1 MMKNTENFKTKYL
14 FSSLKNIF
22 SIFFSFVLV
31 LTLCQPLSIFAENTY
46 EPVAGGRVSFEK
58 YLIYNSQA
66 NCPNVNFKF
75 TITSGEPIA
84 PKEGKEAILSGSDD
98 AISGDVRMYC
108 KNNSQLAN
116 TAHFDSS
123 KEKFSTVQAI
133 NTDLGQKSTLS
144 KDPIT
149 LPTGKVYSRDE
160 VTVDFTNV
168 TFAEPGIYRWVISE
182 TSAALSPA
190 QGSKGSNNESYGII
204 NDENPTRYLD
214 VYIDHNTFQGSNGSG
229 TGTLKVVG
237 YVLHSSKNFQPSS
250 SSEILEPENDTKAIG
265 YTNTFETHDITLNNT
280 VGGNQGS
287 TNKYFKFTISIT
299 NAGASNLI
307 TFSGAHDAK
316 VIVDSHNS
324 VTDKT
329 YNNKENP
336 TSVTT
341 DQYGSAIVDVYLQH
355 GQTYVIQGL
364 PKNTSV
370 GIWEIQD
377 DYNAQYQIQ
386 QNGTIKD
393 ANSENRAEVNNIT
406 QDTIVSFT
414 NTKNGTIPTGLI
426 VTALPG
432 LLLVSIS
439 FIVIFVI
446 RKQKI
451 EEF

>member
-1 MMKNTENFKTKYL
+1 M
-14 FSSLKNIF
+14 
-22 SIFFSFVLV
+22 
-31 LTLCQPLSIFAENTY
+31 FA
-46 EPVAGGRVSFEK
+46 
-58 YLIYNSQA
+58 QW
-66 NCPNVNFKF
+66 C
-75 TITSGEPIA
+75 
-84 PKEGKEAILSGSDD
+84 
-98 AISGDVRMYC
+98 
-108 KNNSQLAN
+108 
-116 TAHFDSS
+116 
-123 KEKFSTVQAI
+123 
-133 NTDLGQKSTLS
+133 
-144 KDPIT
+144 
-149 LPTGKVYSRDE
+149 
-160 VTVDFTNV
+160 
-168 TFAEPGIYRWVISE
+168 
-182 TSAALSPA
+182 
-190 QGSKGSNNESYGII
+190 
-204 NDENPTRYLD
+204 
-214 VYIDHNTFQGSNGSG
+214 
-229 TGTLKVVG
+229 
-237 YVLHSSKNFQPSS
+237 
-250 SSEILEPENDTKAIG
+250 
-265 YTNTFETHDITLNNT
+265 
-280 VGGNQGS
+280 
-287 TNKYFKFTISIT
+287 
-299 NAGASNLI
+299 AGASNLI

-393 ANSENRAEVNNIT
+393 TNSENRAEVNNIT

-439 FIVIFVI
+439 FIVIFII

-451 EEF
+451 EEFW